1 MKVVLTAEAEH
12 DLETIGDYIARG
24 DPAAAIRFIRAIRK
38 RCLALTDF
46 PERFPL
52 VPRYEAGGVRRLVMG
67 NYLIFYRAER
77 DRVIVLHILHG
88 ARDYGSIL
96 EK

>member
-12 DLETIGDYIARG
+12 DLETIGDYIARD

-38 RCLALTDF
+38 RCLALADF

-52 VPRYEAGGVRRLVMG
+52 VPRYAAQGVRRLAMG
-67 NYLIFYRAER
+67 NYLIFYRAETY
-77 DRVIVLHILHG
+77 RVIVLHILHG
-88 ARDYGSIL
+88 GQDYERIL
-96 EK
+96 SR